1 VHANQAILDPAVTHA
16 LLADGRAHRR
26 PALPGLTDRELDVL
40 ERMAGG
46 ASNEAIAQRLGISV
60 KTVQNNVSTVLLKL
74 GVASRAA
81 AVARARDA
89 GIGGHAPP

>member
-1 VHANQAILDPAVTHA
+1 
-16 LLADGRAHRR
+16 
-26 PALPGLTDRELDVL
+26 
-40 ERMAGG
+40 MAGG

-89 GIGGHAPP
+89 GIGGR